1 VDIDEAESLML
12 QAVEEAVRLWLAR
25 IDTSVFAD
33 PANPD
38 MTVFPAWLW
47 PVLVQDV
54 IIPAVRSVFEQAA
67 VGVAAAYGVLIAE
80 RLLSAT
86 FINDISTVVNAQTI
100 PQRVEEDVTTA
111 AASGG
116 GSVAVLAALVAAWAP
131 MIGVMAFNAAAV
143 AVAAGEFVAASA
155 VAASRGSVVVKR
167 WIAHDDE
174 RTRISHANV
183 DNTTVAVDDVFIVG
197 GFPLRFPHDPYGPV
211 QEVVNCRCRLSYG
224 VRNG

>member
-1 VDIDEAESLML
+1 MEIGEAEQVML
-12 QAVEEAVRLWLAR
+12 AAVGEAVRLWLAR
-25 IDTSVFAD
+25 IDATVFAD

-47 PVLVQDV
+47 PVLVEDV
-54 IIPAVRSVFEQAA
+54 IVPAVRSVFEQAA
-67 VGVAAAYGVLIAE
+67 VGVATAYGVLIAE
-80 RLLSAT
+80 QTLSAT
-86 FINDISTVVNAQTI
+86 FINEISTVVNAQTI
-100 PQRVEEDVTTA
+100 PQRVEQDVTTA
-111 AASGG
+111 TEGG
-116 GSVAVLAALVAAWAP
+116 AVLSAAVLTAAWAP

-143 AVAAGEFVAASA
+143 AVAAGAFVAATA
-155 VAASRGSVVVKR
+155 VASSRGSVVTKE

-197 GFPLRFPHDPYGPV
+197 GFPLRYPHDPYGPV
-211 QEVVNCRCRLSYG
+211 QEVAGCRCHLRYG